1 MRDESPTPG
10 RVAIGHRLAEER
22 VAKRLNQDQLAEA
35 VGKSR
40 RSVAAWEAGD
50 SMPDADSLAV
60 ADQMGIDVL
69 YVITGRRGGVLS
81 EQQSLLVSYT
91 KGMPD
96 EAMQVTLQS
105 ARVLGHYSVGVQQRS
120 DPTVGTVAA
129 TQQGSKATFHQSF
142 HDKVGQVIDGDMT
155 IQGNLSLKMSDSKK
169 GKQPK
174 S

>member
-60 ADQMGIDVL
+60 VDRMGIDVL

-96 EAMQVTLQS
+96 DALQVTLQS
-105 ARVLGHYSVGVQQRS
+105 AKVLGQYAARDLPKL
-120 DPTVGTVAA
+120 DPTIKLDPAPTRGP
-129 TQQGSKATFHQSF
+129 KAVFHQNF
-142 HDKVGQVIDGDMT
+142 HDKVGHIIDGDVAVHGPLTMN
-155 IQGNLSLKMSDSKK
+155 IGAKK
-169 GKQPK
+169 KKDK